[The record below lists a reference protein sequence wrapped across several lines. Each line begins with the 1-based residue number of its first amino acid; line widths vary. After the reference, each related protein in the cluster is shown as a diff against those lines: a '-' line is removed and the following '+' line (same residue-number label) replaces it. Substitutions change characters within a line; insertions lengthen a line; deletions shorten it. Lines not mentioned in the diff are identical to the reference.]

1 MGKKKINQPVDYT
14 LLKRIFKEVVK
25 PQLKLIIT
33 AIALMVLSAA
43 GEGYTITL
51 LKKVLDEGF
60 IGKNMSTLNQ
70 IGLCLVSAYI
80 IKNILLYFGKI
91 TMSIAGMRAG
101 VDLRCR
107 IVSHIIKLDIAY
119 INRSNIGRLL
129 NYINV
134 EAAAVLSI
142 ATGTLAKAV
151 RSLITCI
158 IMVGIMAYY
167 GRQMFF
173 VLLFLVP
180 TIGISVKL
188 IVGKIRKATK
198 KLFDTQNQHS
208 SLMLQVMN
216 GLKTVKSYVREDHE
230 ADKIYKFEKKLYK
243 HGVKRVKVDEAQ
255 TPIMETFIGFGLAI
269 SLWTGGYLIS
279 NGMMTVGD
287 FVAFLISM
295 TAAYKPLKSLLNI
308 NTAVQNGLIGAE
320 RVYKFL
326 DTEKEI
332 TQPENAKRFDSSKAD
347 VEFKNITF
355 SYDPEEGNVINDLS
369 LSVKTGTVCAFVGP
383 SGSGKSTIMNLIS
396 RFYNLDS
403 GHIVI
408 NGIKLENYDLNSLRE
423 HIAFVHQDVFLF
435 DGSVAENIRYG
446 KLNATD
452 EEVHKAAK
460 LAACY
465 DFITTELPDGFETRV
480 GEKGV
485 RLSGGQK
492 QRISIARALLKNA
505 PILLLDEATSALDTE
520 SEKQIQEALKTLM
533 KGRTTFVIAHRLS
546 TILDAD
552 KICVIKDGIL
562 EEEGNHQGL
571 LTQNGLYKKLH
582 DIQFTTKG

>member
-1 MGKKKINQPVDYT
+1 MGKRKKKIDQAVDYS

-25 PQLKLIIT
+25 PQLRLIIT
-33 AIALMVLSAA
+33 AIILMALSAA

-60 IGKNMSTLNQ
+60 IGKNMETLNQ
-70 IGLCLVSAYI
+70 IGIFLVSAYI
-80 IKNILLYFGKI
+80 LKNILLYFGKI

-101 VDLRCR
+101 IDLRRR
-107 IVSHIIKLDIAY
+107 IVAHIIKLDLDY
-119 INRSNIGRLL
+119 INKSSIGRLL
-129 NYINV
+129 NHINV
-134 EAAAVLSI
+134 EAGAVLSI
-142 ATGTLAKAV
+142 ATGTLAKAI

-173 VLLFLVP
+173 VLIFLVP

-188 IVGKIRKATK
+188 IVSQIRKATK
-198 KLFDTQNQHS
+198 KLFDIRNQHS

-230 ADKIYKFEKKLYK
+230 TERIYQFERKLYK

-326 DTEKEI
+326 DTKKEI
-332 TQPENAKRFDSSKAD
+332 TQSVNAKLFDSSKAD
-347 VEFKNITF
+347 FNFKSVNF
-355 SYDPEEGNVINDLS
+355 SYEKDEGKVINNLS
-369 LSVKTGTVCAFVGP
+369 FSVKTGTVCAFVGP

-403 GHIVI
+403 GHIEI
-408 NGIKLENYDLNSLRE
+408 NGVNLEDYELNSLRE

-435 DGSVAENIRYG
+435 DGSVADNIRYG
-446 KLNATD
+446 KLDATD
-452 EEVHKAAK
+452 EEIIRAAK

-465 DFITTELPDGFETRV
+465 DFITNELPGGFETRV

-492 QRISIARALLKNA
+492 QRISIARALLKDA

-520 SEKQIQEALKTLM
+520 SEKQIQEALNTLM
-533 KGRTTFVIAHRLS
+533 EGRTTFVIAHRLS
-546 TILDAD
+546 TILHAD
-552 KICVIKDGIL
+552 KICVIKDGKL
-562 EEEGNHQGL
+562 EEEGSHQEL
-571 LTQNGLYKKLH
+571 LKKKGLYKKLY
-582 DIQFTTKG
+582 DIQFN